1 MSIYRWL
8 IVALWLVLGA
18 YWAITAIGAKR
29 NIGARSE
36 RRKGIA
42 LRLAIIV
49 LMLLA
54 LRIPTLRQVLRNM
67 QSHVAD
73 GAILGAVGVVLCAL
87 GVGLAVWARVHLDR
101 NWGMPM
107 SRKENPELITTG
119 PYAYVRHPIYGGIL
133 LAMLGSTIG
142 GSVFWVIPLVLFG
155 AYFVHSARREEE
167 IMISQFPEAYSA
179 YMKRSNML
187 LPWPGRKDRNGG

>member
-87 GVGLAVWARVHLDR
+87 GVGLAAWARAHLDR

-142 GSVFWVIPLVLFG
+142 GSVF
-155 AYFVHSARREEE
+155 
-167 IMISQFPEAYSA
+167 
-179 YMKRSNML
+179 
-187 LPWPGRKDRNGG
+187 